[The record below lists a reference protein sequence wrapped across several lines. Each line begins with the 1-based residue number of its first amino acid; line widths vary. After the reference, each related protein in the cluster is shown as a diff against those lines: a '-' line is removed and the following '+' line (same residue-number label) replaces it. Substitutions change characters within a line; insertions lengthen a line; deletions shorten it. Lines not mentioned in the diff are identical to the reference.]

1 MITKDK
7 DIKSIVQK
15 AITDYPYDDYWEQE
29 GCNEL
34 FNEILWSIQAAGY
47 DVILKKKDEE
57 IV

>member
-29 GCNEL
+29 AN
-34 FNEILWSIQAAGY
+34 
-47 DVILKKKDEE
+47 KKPFIIYLEHFPGKQCKK
-57 IV
+57 